1 MLLFI
6 GFKQF
11 GVRKPDLKFWVLDA
25 QSYDGVIK
33 PDSFVVEVHVPPTI
47 PERSPMHTAMQK
59 SIVQMAT
66 MPLLPLI
73 DPDLSLMKTV
83 LSACVT
89 AAGPQGPTQ
98 QLSPSVQVRNMFDAM
113 NEEERM
119 LSEAINAASL
129 LHVVIAN
136 TLTNQQG

>member
-1 MLLFI
+1 
-6 GFKQF
+6 
-11 GVRKPDLKFWVLDA
+11 
-25 QSYDGVIK
+25 
-33 PDSFVVEVHVPPTI
+33 
-47 PERSPMHTAMQK
+47 MHLAMQK

-98 QLSPSVQVRNMFDAM
+98 QVPPSVQVRNMFDAM
-113 NEEERM
+113 NEEKRM

-136 TLTNQQG
+136 TMTNQQG